1 MGVELGHRFST
12 LLSNEKDFLNLS
24 REILTNVLIG
34 LSSIIYIDILFATC
48 CLLAFEMMRI

>member
-34 LSSIIYIDILFATC
+34 LSCIIYIDILFATC